1 MNRTHTCGELSV
13 ENVGQTVR
21 LTGWVHCSTAL
32 NDTVLVDLRDT
43 HGITRLV
50 VDTLAAA
57 ELVETTKT
65 NGRDWA
71 QVTGV
76 VVERQY
82 KNPETKTGDI
92 EIRVSEVKILNKSH
106 IINIKQLIW
115 AYENF
120 GFGAAIR
127 FFAYGVIAILAFMGY
142 CLTLPFQFIWLVW
155 KNLKKM

>member
-1 MNRTHTCGELSV
+1 MNRTHNCGELSI
-13 ENVGQTVR
+13 ENVGQTVT
-21 LTGWVHCSTAL
+21 LTGWVHSSTPL

-43 HGITRLV
+43 RGITRLV
-50 VDTLAAA
+50 VDTLVAE
-57 ELVETTKT
+57 ELVKTEETL
-65 NGRDWA
+65 GRDWA

-92 EIRVSEVKILNKSH
+92 EIRVSEVKILSKSN

-155 KNLKKM
+155 KNLKKK

>member
-1 MNRTHTCGELSV
+1 MNRTHNCGELSI
-13 ENVGQTVR
+13 ENVGQTVT
-21 LTGWVHCSTAL
+21 LTGWVHSSIPL

-43 HGITRLV
+43 RGITRLV
-50 VDTLAAA
+50 VDTLLAE
-57 ELVETTKT
+57 ELVKT
-65 NGRDWA
+65 EQTFGRDWA

-106 IINIKQLIW
+106 IINTRRVRW
-115 AYENF
+115 MYENF
-120 GFGAAIR
+120 GVAMAVKSAAYDIVR
-127 FFAYGVIAILAFMGY
+127 ILAFMGY

-155 KNLKKM
+155 KNLRKK